1 MDPITKTSQQ
11 QHPQYA
17 AFRLK
22 AQELEGVFLTQLTK
36 AMFETVKSEEGMGGG
51 SFGEDTWRGMQAEE
65 FANAIAQSGGIGLAD
80 QLVAQLLSQQEAN
93 FNKAN
98 IVSGIGAYQK

>member
-1 MDPITKTSQQ
+1 MDPIAKTSQQ

-17 AFRLK
+17 AFRQQ
-22 AQELEGVFLTQLTK
+22 AEELEGVFLTQLTK
-36 AMFETVKSEEGMGGG
+36 AMFETVKGDEGMGGG

-65 FANAIAQSGGIGLAD
+65 FANEIARGGGIGLAD
-80 QLVAQLLSQQEAN
+80 QFVAELLSQQEAN

-98 IVSGIGAYQK
+98 IVPGIGAYQK

>member
-1 MDPITKTSQQ
+1 MDAITKTTQQ

-17 AFRLK
+17 AIRQQ
-22 AQELEGVFLTQLTK
+22 AEELEGVFLTQLTK
-36 AMFETVKSEEGMGGG
+36 AMFETVKSEEGVGGG

-65 FANAIAQSGGIGLAD
+65 FANAIAQNGGIGLAD

-93 FNKAN
+93 FSKTN
-98 IVSGIGAYQK
+98 IVPGIGAYQK